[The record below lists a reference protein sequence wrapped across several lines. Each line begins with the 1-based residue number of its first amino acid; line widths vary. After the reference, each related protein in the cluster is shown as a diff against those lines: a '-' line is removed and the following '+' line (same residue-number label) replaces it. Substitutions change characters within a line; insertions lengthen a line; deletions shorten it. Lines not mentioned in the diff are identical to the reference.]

1 MLSHTAHSTN
11 FHAMIVMLEGTT
23 HSEEHWADNSV
34 SEHHEQS
41 RSPAHWLHCCDTDEN
56 DTHVR
61 YRGIGDHLLEVGLTQ
76 TNDGAPNKGHHT
88 EDHQGQL
95 EVLQSVRE
103 YAQW

>member
-1 MLSHTAHSTN
+1 
-11 FHAMIVMLEGTT
+11 MLEGTT

-76 TNDGAPNKGHHT
+76 TNDGAPNQGDHT
-88 EDHQGQL
+88 EDQQVPVGSTA
-95 EVLQSVRE
+95 ERE
-103 YAQW
+103 GIRLNGSLNIP